1 MTDYIKGY
9 GHFHKIN
16 GWSQNGLL
24 FHKERK
30 VIYMEKVILFNV
42 PCKEEIKKLFTP
54 MHLQVTSADARQYN
68 DTLKNIADGKTDIT
82 SSNPFTG
89 KIPDESLML
98 FCGISDKKLDKILF
112 KLRNN
117 KDIQVT
123 YKAVLTPSN
132 SGWTARKLFLE
143 LAKEQAAY
151 NMLQK

>member
-1 MTDYIKGY
+1 MADYIKGY

-82 SSNPFTG
+82 
-89 KIPDESLML
+89 
-98 FCGISDKKLDKILF
+98 
-112 KLRNN
+112 R
-117 KDIQVT
+117 
-123 YKAVLTPSN
+123 
-132 SGWTARKLFLE
+132 
-143 LAKEQAAY
+143 
-151 NMLQK
+151 